1 MTPWGS
7 VSTGDEMLRFN
18 FKNLEV
24 GLGHLMIIVIAPLS
38 VSESDESDE
47 ITTSRKQEIE
57 LIEASKP

>member
-24 GLGHLMIIVIAPLS
+24 RLGHLMIIVIAPLS